1 VLEIARNG
9 LASGD
14 PSGALFRIERD
25 GHKTLLAS
33 TGLVNPAGLAI
44 ARDGSF
50 YVSNF
55 GVFPGT
61 NNGQLPGTGEV
72 IHIARL

>member
-1 VLEIARNG
+1 M
-9 LASGD
+9 LATFPVRMVAAPPDLNLPPGTKI
-14 PSGALFRIERD
+14 R
-25 GHKTLLAS
+25 KTLLAS

-61 NNGQLPGTGEV
+61 NNGQLPGTGQV
-72 IHIARL
+72 IHIPRF